1 MGRVEAVVFTDRF
14 FMFLIFLLGESTRFK
29 PGNVEKGLA
38 GELAE
43 SGVVAVAIELVLN
56 DLNDDIGNKD
66 VADCGEEPGEGSVM
80 AESMVETVVVGED
93 STDSKVEAESL
104 RNSWDEIPEF

>member
-14 FMFLIFLLGESTRFK
+14 FMFLIFLLGESARLS

-43 SGVVAVAIELVLN
+43 SGVVVVAIELVLK
-56 DLNDDIGNKD
+56 DLKDDIGNKE
-66 VADCGEEPGEGSVM
+66 VADSGEEPGDGSVM
-80 AESMVETVVVGED
+80 AESMVEIVVVGED
-93 STDSKVEAESL
+93 SADSKVEVESL
-104 RNSWDEIPEF
+104 RNS